1 MGDRIRARRLEAAA
15 RAAAA
20 GGAAILALG
29 PPGDPRRKTDGSP
42 VTEADHASEAAVL
55 GVLAALCPDV
65 PVIAEE
71 QVERDG
77 PPSSLPPVYFAV
89 DPIDGT
95 REYLDG
101 NGEYVVS
108 IGLVEQ
114 GAATVGALCAPARG
128 VLWSGAKGLG
138 AWRETGG
145 RRTPVSA
152 RRRSAAGCATALVS
166 RSHPDA
172 RTLSFLEEE
181 AGCDR
186 LAVGSALKFAV
197 LAEGGADL
205 YPRFASVAVWD
216 LAGGVALLTAAGG
229 DVRGLDGAPLLFGP
243 GLVAPPFIARGRP

>member
-15 RAAAA
+15 RAAWA

-55 GVLAALCPDV
+55 AVLAALCPDV

-77 PPSSLPPVYFAV
+77 PPASLPPVYFAV

-95 REYLDG
+95 REYLGG

-114 GAATVGALCAPARG
+114 GEATVGALCAPARAT
-128 VLWSGAKGLG
+128 LWSGAKGLG

-145 RRTPVSA
+145 RREPVAA
-152 RRRSAAGCATALVS
+152 RRRPAGSWATALIS

-172 RTLSFLEEE
+172 RTLAFLEEE
-181 AGCDR
+181 QGCAQ

-216 LAGGVALLTAAGG
+216 LAGGVALLAAAGG
-229 DVRGLDGAPLLFGP
+229 EVRALDGGPLRFGP
-243 GLVAPPFIARGRP
+243 SLVAPPFIARGRP

>member
-1 MGDRIRARRLEAAA
+1 MVERIRARALEAAA

-55 GVLAALCPDV
+55 AVLAALCPDV

-77 PPSSLPPVYFAV
+77 PPDSLPPVYFAV

-95 REYLDG
+95 REYLSG

-114 GAATVGALCAPARG
+114 GVATVGALCAPAKG
-128 VLWSGAKGLG
+128 ALWSGAIGLG

-145 RRTPVSA
+145 RRTAIRA
-152 RRRSAAGCATALVS
+152 RRRPATGCATALIS

-172 RTLSFLEEE
+172 RTLTFLDEEQ
-181 AGCDR
+181 GCEQ

-243 GLVAPPFIARGRP
+243 GLVAPPFIARGRT